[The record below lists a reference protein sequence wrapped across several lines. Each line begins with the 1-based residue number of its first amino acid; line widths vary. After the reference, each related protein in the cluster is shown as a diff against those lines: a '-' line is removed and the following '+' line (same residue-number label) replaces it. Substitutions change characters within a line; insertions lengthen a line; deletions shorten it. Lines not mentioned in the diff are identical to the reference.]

1 MCHERGTRQRL
12 CLPCA
17 AVGHTGNLNGR
28 RWPSARGTADA
39 RIAHVTSL
47 CSVAVLPR
55 HKANSVVCYVPVAG
69 TRQTLTTVARPDGRR
84 TRHARAEDLP
94 CAWKRHTTNIT
105 VCRVPPR
112 GTRQSDSFA
121 VCMILAVRF
130 LCDARQCS
138 FLPCAQ

>member
-1 MCHERGTRQRL
+1 MEEFYAVCRVSQWGTRQRL

-28 RWPSARGTADA
+28 RCCQPEGQ
-39 RIAHVTSL
+39 
-47 CSVAVLPR
+47 PR

-94 CAWKRHTTNIT
+94 CAWDKAHDEYN
-105 VCRVPPR
+105 
-112 GTRQSDSFA
+112 G
-121 VCMILAVRF
+121 
-130 LCDARQCS
+130 
-138 FLPCAQ
+138 LPCAAPGHTAK

>member
-1 MCHERGTRQRL
+1 MGKVQKVWRGEVEEFYAVCHVPQWGTRQRL

-55 HKANSVVCYVPVAG
+55 HKANRVVCYVPVAG

-94 CAWKRHTTNIT
+94 CAWDKTHDEYN
-105 VCRVPPR
+105 
-112 GTRQSDSFA
+112 G
-121 VCMILAVRF
+121 
-130 LCDARQCS
+130 
-138 FLPCAQ
+138 LPCAAPGHTTK